1 MTEKARVVW
10 GYVLGVFMTI
20 ALPVAAGVAGF
31 KVGTYSEQADSFG
44 EGYQLG
50 VTHGSEDTSKKIKAL
65 CDGKGVLV
73 WGATG
78 QRYTC
83 AKGHRL

>member
-1 MTEKARVVW
+1 VTEEARVVW

-44 EGYQLG
+44 EGYKLG
-50 VTHGSEDTSKKIKAL
+50 LTHGGEDTSKKIKAI

-73 WGATG
+73 WRGTG
-78 QRYTC
+78 QRYSC
-83 AKGHRL
+83 AKGTRL